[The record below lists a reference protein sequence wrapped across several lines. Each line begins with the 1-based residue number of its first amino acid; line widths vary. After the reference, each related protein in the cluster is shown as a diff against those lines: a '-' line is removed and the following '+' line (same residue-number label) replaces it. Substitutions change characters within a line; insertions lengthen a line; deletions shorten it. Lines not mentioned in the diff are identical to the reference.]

1 MAGVN
6 SGKIVAGGLLA
17 GLVLNI
23 GDFLINGV
31 FMAADFRAGMERLG
45 LDPAAMES
53 GSVALTWI
61 AVDFLMGLLLVWTYA
76 AMRPRFGPGPQ
87 TAILAAFPLFTAVTL
102 IMFGFTM
109 MGFFTTGVFV
119 KSTLFSLVNVAIG
132 AIAGAWLYREN

>member
-1 MAGVN
+1 
-6 SGKIVAGGLLA
+6 
-17 GLVLNI
+17 
-23 GDFLINGV
+23 
-31 FMAADFRAGMERLG
+31 
-45 LDPAAMES
+45 
-53 GSVALTWI
+53 
-61 AVDFLMGLLLVWTYA
+61 MGLLLVWTYA